1 MFLRIVGDSFARQPR
16 RKALTAAAL
25 ALGTAVATA
34 TLSVALDVGDRL
46 AREFRSLGA
55 NLLVTP
61 QADTLPLEIGG
72 VDYRPVDAGAYLPE
86 SELGKLKTIFWRLNI
101 VGFAPFLEEPVEVR
115 SGVASPGERGTP
127 GRERG
132 TGSGERGTGSG
143 ERGTMIGT
151 WYAHV
156 LPVPDGTTF
165 VTGVAVTH
173 PWWRVEGRWFADGA
187 AECVVGTQLA
197 RLAGI
202 KVGDTVTARAGSDS
216 SGAGERSAQ
225 LEVTGIV
232 STGGPE
238 EEAILA
244 PLEVAQKLANRPG
257 RFRRLLVSV
266 LTKPEDE
273 FARRDPA
280 TMTPIEYDRWFCT
293 PYISSIAHQ
302 IQQVLPGVEARAI
315 RRVAESEGRI
325 LTRVSG
331 LMWLVTLAA
340 LATAALAVGATS
352 ATTVLERRAEV
363 GLMKALG
370 AGNWLVGAFFL
381 SEQVLL
387 ALVGGGIGYALGLGL
402 ARLLGESVFGVP
414 PTQRLILLPVIL
426 ALAAVVALAGS
437 LLPLRRVARLDPAA
451 VLRGE

>member
-1 MFLRIVGDSFARQPR
+1 MFLRLVGESFSRVPR

-25 ALGTAVATA
+25 ALGMAVATA

-46 AREFRSLGA
+46 AVEFRSLGA

-61 QADTLPLEIGG
+61 HADTLPLEIGG

-86 SELGKLKTIFWRLNI
+86 SELGKLKTVFWRNNI
-101 VGFAPFLEEPVEVR
+101 IGFTPFLEVPVKAQVR
-115 SGVASPGERGTP
+115 GSPVVLPATL
-127 GRERG
+127 
-132 TGSGERGTGSG
+132 
-143 ERGTMIGT
+143 IGT
-151 WYAHV
+151 WYKHGV
-156 LPVPDGTTF
+156 SVPDGTTF
-165 VTGVAVTH
+165 ATGAGVTH
-173 PWWRVEGRWFADGA
+173 PWWRIDGRWFGDD
-187 AECVVGTQLA
+187 AEQCVVGAALA
-197 RLAGI
+197 RRAGI
-202 KVGDTVTARAGSDS
+202 KPGSVLKLRAGPDS
-216 SGAGERSAQ
+216 GERAVE
-225 LEVTGIV
+225 LEVTGVV

-238 EEAILA
+238 EEALLA
-244 PLEVAQKLANRPG
+244 PLAVAQKLAGRPG
-257 RFRRLLVSV
+257 RFRRLLVSA

-273 FARRDPA
+273 LARRDPA
-280 TMTPIEYDRWFCT
+280 TMTGAEYDRWYCT

-302 IQQVLPGVEARAI
+302 VQQVLPGVEARPI

-340 LATAALAVGATS
+340 LAAAVLAVGATS

-370 AGNWLVGAFFL
+370 ASNALVGAFFL
-381 SEQVLL
+381 AEQVLL
-387 ALVGGGIGYALGLGL
+387 ALVGGGAGYALGIGL
-402 ARLLGESVFGVP
+402 ARLLGESVFGIP

-426 ALAAVVALAGS
+426 ALAAGVALLGS
-437 LLPLRRVARLDPAA
+437 LVPLRRVARLAPAP

>member
-1 MFLRIVGDSFARQPR
+1 MFLRLVGESFSRKPR

-25 ALGTAVATA
+25 ALGMAVATA

-86 SELGKLKTIFWRLNI
+86 SELGKLKTIFWRNNI
-101 VGFAPFLEEPVEVR
+101 VGFTPFLEVPVQAQAAGR
-115 SGVASPGERGTP
+115 SASAPATLL
-127 GRERG
+127 
-132 TGSGERGTGSG
+132 
-143 ERGTMIGT
+143 GT
-151 WYAHV
+151 WYRHAV
-156 LPVPDGTTF
+156 PVPDGTTF
-165 VTGVAVTH
+165 TTGAATTH
-173 PWWRVEGRWFADGA
+173 PWWRVDGRWFADGA
-187 AECVVGTQLA
+187 AECVVGVTLA
-197 RLAGI
+197 RRTGI
-202 KVGDTVTARAGSDS
+202 KPGDTLEVR
-216 SGAGERSAQ
+216 AGERTATLSI
-225 LEVTGIV
+225 TGIA
-232 STGGPE
+232 STDGPE
-238 EEAILA
+238 EEAVLTPLA
-244 PLEVAQKLANRPG
+244 VAQELAGRPG

-266 LTKPEDE
+266 LTRPEDD
-273 FARRDPA
+273 FARRDPS
-280 TMTPIEYDRWFCT
+280 TMSASEYDRWYCT
-293 PYISSIAHQ
+293 AYISSIAHQ
-302 IQQVLPGVEARAI
+302 VQQVLPGVEARPI

-340 LATAALAVGATS
+340 LVAAALAVGATS

-370 AGNWLVGAFFL
+370 AGNTLVGAFFAT
-381 SEQVLL
+381 EQVLL
-387 ALVGGGIGYALGLGL
+387 ALVGGAIGYALGLGL
-402 ARLLGESVFGVP
+402 ARILGESVFGIP
-414 PTQRLILLPVIL
+414 PTERLILLPVIL

-437 LLPLRRVARLDPAA
+437 LVPLRRAARLDPAP